1 MSDKRQLDDWI
12 GAYMQYAHMTEPPT
26 RYHLWSAISLIAA
39 CLQRK
44 CFYFMGSI
52 EVFPNMYI
60 ALVGPPAARKGTAMD
75 IAFPFLERLN
85 IKVAAEAI
93 TREALIRELANA
105 NDNDLDL
112 KTGKRSFHSSLT
124 IWSQELAVFL
134 GYNNRQLISDLTDWY
149 DCKRKWTYR
158 TKNMG
163 EDEILG
169 VFVNM
174 LGAITP
180 DLLRATM
187 PIEAIGGGLTSRFM
201 FIFEWDKEKIVPVSK
216 LDKSVLSGMIHD
228 LEQIRMM
235 SGEFSYTKEM
245 EELWIEWYSHHEEKL
260 PFKDPKFDGYFQ
272 RRGKHILKL
281 SMILSAS
288 RSNEMLI
295 EAKDFQNAVSYVED
309 AEKNMA
315 NTFSGIGRA
324 SHADVLAKIMTE
336 VSMAGPN
343 GIRFSDLLSLHR
355 SDIDVQGLEKVI
367 HTLIAMNFVDKK
379 IYPDDTLIVYKLRDL
394 RGMEL

>member
-1 MSDKRQLDDWI
+1 MTEPRMLSDWI
-12 GAYMQYAHMTEPPT
+12 QSYMQYAEMTEPPK
-26 RYHLWSAISLIAA
+26 RYHLWSAISLISA

-75 IAFPFLERLN
+75 IAYPFLEELN

-93 TREALIRELANA
+93 TREALIKELANSA
-105 NDNDLDL
+105 DNDLDL
-112 KTGKRSFHSSLT
+112 RTGKRSFHCSLT

-149 DCKRKWTYR
+149 DCKRKWIYR

-163 EDEILG
+163 EDEIRG
-169 VFVNM
+169 VFVNT

-216 LDKSVLSGMIHD
+216 LDLSLKRALTHD
-228 LEQIRMM
+228 LEQIRML
-235 SGEFSYTKEM
+235 SGEFICTPEM
-245 EELWIEWYSHHEEKL
+245 EELWIEWYSHHEENL

-288 RSNEMLI
+288 RSNSMI
-295 EAKDFQNAVSYVED
+295 IDACDFQTAVAYVED
-309 AEKNMA
+309 AEKNMS
-315 NTFSGIGRA
+315 NTFNGIGRA
-324 SHADVLAKIMTE
+324 AHADVLAKIMTE
-336 VSMAGPN
+336 VSMAGSRGVLASELLKSYRGDTDAQ
-343 GIRFSDLLSLHR
+343 GIER
-355 SDIDVQGLEKVI
+355 IINTLETMKFI
-367 HTLIAMNFVDKK
+367 EKK
-379 IYPDDTLIVYKLRDL
+379 IYPDDTLLVYTADKV
-394 RGMEL
+394 RGLC